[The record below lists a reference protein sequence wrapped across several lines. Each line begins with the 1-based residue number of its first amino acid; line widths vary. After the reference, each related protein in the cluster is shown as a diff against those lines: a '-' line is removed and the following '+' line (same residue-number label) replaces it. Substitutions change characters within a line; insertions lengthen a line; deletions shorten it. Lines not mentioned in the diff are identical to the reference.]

1 MIPAALIKFDGCG
14 CIAVL
19 YMGHLVW
26 SNGDVKIEHNSQLRK
41 SAEGKKMDIWTEILM
56 IIGVGYTSW
65 IITKFIIWLDT
76 PKKKRRRLP
85 N

>member
-1 MIPAALIKFDGCG
+1 
-14 CIAVL
+14 
-19 YMGHLVW
+19 MGQLVW
-26 SNGDVKIEHNSQLRK
+26 PNGDVKSKYNSQLQK
-41 SAEGKKMDIWTEILM
+41 STEGKRMDIWTEILM

-76 PKKKRRRLP
+76 PKRRRRGLP